1 MAVSADDKV
10 SEIMSIELL
19 LNEDQ
24 ALCPSPDIS
33 AYIDGEMAPH
43 DEIRLEMHIADCRVC
58 RDDLNLQK
66 TFLNALDSSIEAAD
80 HIELPADF
88 TKSVVANAES
98 RVSGLRRP
106 HERRKA
112 ALICVALAVF
122 SLFAL
127 GSNAERS
134 FAAAAGIA
142 EKFLVLTGSVGHFAY
157 DIALGSAIVF
167 RSLALGLVFDSNAIF
182 AFVLL
187 LLVLS
192 LYLFSRLLGEFRRT

>member
-1 MAVSADDKV
+1 MAVSANDKV
-10 SEIMSIELL
+10 FEIMSMEFL
-19 LNEDQ
+19 LNEDS

-33 AYIDGEMAPH
+33 AYIDGELSPD
-43 DEIRLEMHIADCRVC
+43 DEIRFEMHIADCRVC
-58 RDDLNLQK
+58 RSDLNLQK
-66 TFLNALDSSIEAAD
+66 TFLNALDSSIEGAGN
-80 HIELPADF
+80 IELPPDF

-106 HERRKA
+106 HERRNA
-112 ALICVALAVF
+112 ALICIALILF
-122 SLFAL
+122 SLFGL

-134 FAAAAGIA
+134 FAAATGIA
-142 EKFLVLTGSVGHFAY
+142 EKFLVLTGSVLHFAY

-167 RSLALGLVFDSNAIF
+167 KSLALGFVFDSNAIF